1 MTTPLRGHAGPSRSW
16 ESIRSRWASRQI
28 YVGIGA
34 IAGTAN
40 IVLNTGKYGAPHP
53 IDLAFMV
60 VALVLVTLLPLRPSW
75 GMMAYLACWF
85 LLLALPNT
93 YASDMF
99 LTHLAVFFFAGRF
112 LPPWYAG
119 AIFLILL
126 GTDFLAAQRVVVA
139 DSMGATDSAGGV
151 IFHVVIGL
159 LLAPTGALIRSS
171 EQNRLTQAQQA
182 EERLEELRMQI
193 SREMHDLI
201 AYSMSQT
208 ALRAQRAA
216 ADTTY
221 PAAARKEFAA
231 LETTAA
237 DALHELRLLLRTLR
251 RAAPELAPDVTQG
264 VGTSNVVTDLG
275 AAVRAVSDDIAAA
288 GFDVT
293 YRCRGNVAP
302 TRAQAS
308 TLSRVAREMGAN
320 VVRHAEPNA
329 PVTLTLRLGPEV
341 IRLVSTNRIRV
352 APGDLPRSG
361 SGVLGMR
368 ERLTA
373 IGGELTTLTDDGS
386 WIVTATVP
394 VSGTRALA
402 PEDES

>member
-16 ESIRSRWASRQI
+16 EYIRSRWASRQI

-75 GMMAYLACWF
+75 GMVAYLASWLF
-85 LLLALPNT
+85 LLGLPHPF
-93 YASDMF
+93 ASDMF

-119 AIFLILL
+119 AALLILL
-126 GTDFLAAQRVVVA
+126 GTDFLALQRGVA
-139 DSMGATDSAGGV
+139 TSAAAVSEAGGV
-151 IFHVVIGL
+151 AFHVIIGL
-159 LLAPTGALIRSS
+159 LLVPTGGMIRSS

-293 YRCRGNVAP
+293 YRCRGNISP
-302 TRAQAS
+302 TRSQAS

-402 PEDES
+402 PGDES

>member
-40 IVLNTGKYGAPHP
+40 IVLSISSNGIPRP
-53 IDLAFMV
+53 VDLVFMV
-60 VALVLVTLLPLRPSW
+60 AALTIVTLLPLRPSW

-85 LLLALPNT
+85 LLLALPNPL
-93 YASDMF
+93 ASDMF
-99 LTHLAVFFFAGRF
+99 LTHFAVFFFAGRF

-119 AIFLILL
+119 VAFLFLL
-126 GTDFLAAQRVVVA
+126 GADFLALQRGVA
-139 DSMGATDSAGGV
+139 ASAASFDEFGGV
-151 IFHVVIGL
+151 IFHVITGL
-159 LLAPTGALIRSS
+159 LLVPTGALIRSS
-171 EQNRLTQAQQA
+171 ERTRLAQAQQA

-302 TRAQAS
+302 TRSQAS

-402 PEDES
+402 PENES